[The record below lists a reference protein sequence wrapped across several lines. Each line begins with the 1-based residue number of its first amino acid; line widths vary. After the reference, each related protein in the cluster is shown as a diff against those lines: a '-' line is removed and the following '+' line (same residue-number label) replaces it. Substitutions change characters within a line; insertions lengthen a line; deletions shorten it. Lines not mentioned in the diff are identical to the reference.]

1 MQIVFLIKKNDSIKS
16 RIIEIIHSQKANIKF
31 ANLKNS
37 IEDSKESN
45 NISKYNIITI
55 NIFLELSNVVE

>member
-1 MQIVFLIKKNDSIKS
+1 MVFLIKKNDSIKS

-37 IEDSKESN
+37 IEDNKESN

>member
-1 MQIVFLIKKNDSIKS
+1 MVFLIKKNDSIKS

-37 IEDSKESN
+37 IEDNKESN

-55 NIFLELSNVVE
+55 NSIFTIIDIIDME

>member
-1 MQIVFLIKKNDSIKS
+1 MVFLIKKNDSIKS
-16 RIIEIIHSQKANIKF
+16 RIIKIIHSQKANIKF

-37 IEDSKESN
+37 IEDNKESN

>member
-1 MQIVFLIKKNDSIKS
+1 MVFLIKKNDRIKS

-37 IEDSKESN
+37 IEDNKESN

>member
-1 MQIVFLIKKNDSIKS
+1 MVFLIKKNDSIKS

-37 IEDSKESN
+37 IEDNKESN

-55 NIFLELSNVVE
+55 NIFVELSNVVE